1 MYFYPMNKPLI
12 LLSPSKGMR
21 TDAPFPYSTPQPLS
35 FPQETEMVVVA
46 VQKLSEK
53 LRQTLFKVSD
63 KLWPEVHAMWS
74 KEPLHYLRPNP
85 GVAGIHA
92 YSGEAFKY
100 LDSETLSDSALARAK
115 ERLVVLSA
123 LYGAVHPHTVVVP
136 YRLEMLSKLAVG
148 KAKNLYSLWKPV
160 LTKWINEG
168 NADFVVD
175 ACSGEYSKA
184 IDWKVVEKPVVEVA
198 FKQRKNGELKSVS
211 AFSKQA
217 RGAFARWMLEANVHT
232 ISGLEAF
239 NELGYELH
247 SNEDNKMVFLRD

>member
-100 LDSETLSDSALARAK
+100 LDSETLSEGALARAK

-123 LYGAVHPHTVVVP
+123 LYGAVHPDTVVVP

-148 KAKNLYSLWKPV
+148 KAKNLYVLWKPV

>member
-35 FPQETEMVVVA
+35 FPRETEMVVVA

-92 YSGEAFKY
+92 YSGEAFKF
-100 LDSETLSDSALARAK
+100 LDSETLSDCALARAQ
-115 ERLVVLSA
+115 ENLVVLSA
-123 LYGAVHPHTVVVP
+123 LYGAVHPDAVVVP

-148 KAKNLYSLWKPV
+148 KAKNLYGLWKPV

-184 IDWKVVEKPVVEVA
+184 IDWKAVEKPVVQVD

>member
-21 TDAPFPYSTPQPLS
+21 TDEPFPYSTPQPLS

-100 LDSETLSDSALARAK
+100 LDSETLSDNALARAK

-123 LYGAVHPHTVVVP
+123 LYG
-136 YRLEMLSKLAVG
+136 
-148 KAKNLYSLWKPV
+148 
-160 LTKWINEG
+160 
-168 NADFVVD
+168 
-175 ACSGEYSKA
+175 
-184 IDWKVVEKPVVEVA
+184 VVEIG
-198 FKQRKNGELKSVS
+198 R
-211 AFSKQA
+211 
-217 RGAFARWMLEANVHT
+217 R
-232 ISGLEAF
+232 
-239 NELGYELH
+239 
-247 SNEDNKMVFLRD
+247 